1 MFTMLKMLS
10 VLLLLSLS
18 VTLQAGATR
27 PLDVRVVSTT
37 DSTAIPYATVFVNDC
52 DGRYVDGGVTDESG
66 EWKAI
71 LNDSVECAN
80 VSVSVMGYTSLTLPW
95 EQNTRMCF
103 SLSPDSHVLKEV
115 EVTAQK
121 DFVKNSPT
129 GLLIDM
135 NDNPA
140 TLFPNAVEAIKQL
153 PLVDPTGN
161 GLSIIGNNNTVI
173 YVNRRKIKELNE
185 LNIIAPGD
193 IESVEIITSPGIKY
207 GNADGVIIIRTKKLP
222 AGYGVRTQGNGI
234 LRPGASEHN
243 ENLQLTYNAPS
254 GWSVLGA
261 MDYIYTNT
269 KTRRDNTEIAE
280 DIYRTFTHGKTHT
293 SRKNLTPT
301 AGVFYDSKK
310 WSAGIKYNFA
320 RVPSSHTEGEQEF
333 DVARNGESPES
344 GNVRQ
349 ISASQSSRHWVNGYF
364 NMDIDQ
370 SSDLSVTA
378 DYYKGMSKS
387 GSEVHQMLL
396 QQAMDYNSLSKAD
409 YSLFSADI
417 DYSKKWDKVNFE
429 VGAFFSGT
437 DNENTFL
444 ANYASHGES
453 VNRQEQTMAGGYASL
468 GFSIGNRWSIR
479 GGLRYE
485 HTGMDYYLNHKK
497 DDDYSSSRHAWLPNL
512 SVTFAD
518 KGLYLTLSTF
528 RRTYRPQ
535 YSYYSNNYTFI
546 SPTLW
551 QTGNPLLKEI
561 HNTYVNLTA
570 MYKKSYLQVEAVWSK
585 NRFDYIYRYDPEL
598 GMAITQPV
606 SIPSMRSLSIIF
618 QQRYDLG
625 IWSSTLVPV
634 VLFQHARYGTPSS
647 TFNKPLFQCF
657 WTNRFTLPWQLYAST
672 SFQLTCGGNTN
683 LYKMHPTNVTS
694 LTLNRRFGNWT
705 VSLSATDIFNTYH
718 KAYTIRTNG
727 MSYTTDQFGMTQQF
741 SVSVTYQ
748 LEKRKKEY
756 RSKGT
761 SSSEIDRL

>member
-1 MFTMLKMLS
+1 MFRIVVLS
-10 VLLLLSLS
+10 LLLSLT
-18 VTLQAGATR
+18 VGLHAGATR
-27 PLDVRVVSTT
+27 PLDVRVISSM
-37 DSTAIPYATVFVNDC
+37 DSTAIPYATVVVNDC
-52 DGRYVDGGVTDESG
+52 DGIYVDGGVTDEAG

-71 LNDSVECAN
+71 LNDSVECAK
-80 VSVSVMGYTSLTLPW
+80 VSVSVMGYTPATLPW
-95 EQNTRMCF
+95 KQNTQLCF
-103 SLSPDSHVLKEV
+103 YMTPDSHVLKEV

-121 DFVKNSPT
+121 DFVRNNAT
-129 GLLIDM
+129 GMVVDM
-135 NDNPA
+135 TNNPA
-140 TLFPNAVEAIKQL
+140 TLFPNAIEAIKQL
-153 PLVDPTGN
+153 PLINPVGDGI
-161 GLSIIGNNNTVI
+161 SIIGNNNTVI
-173 YVNRRKIKELNE
+173 YVNRRKIKELSE
-185 LNIIAPGD
+185 LNTIAPGD
-193 IESVEIITSPGIKY
+193 IENVEIITSPGIKY
-207 GNADGVIIIRTKKLP
+207 GDADGVVIIRTKKLP
-222 AGYGVRTQGNGI
+222 SGYSIRTQGNGI
-234 LRPGASEHN
+234 LRRGASAHS
-243 ENLQLTYNAPS
+243 ENLQMTYNAPS
-254 GWSVLGA
+254 GWSVMGA
-261 MDYIYTNT
+261 FEYIYANN
-269 KTRRDNTEIAE
+269 KSRRDNTEIAE
-280 DIYRTFTHGKTHT
+280 NIYRTYTHGRTHAT
-293 SRKNLTPT
+293 RKSLTPT
-301 AGVFYDSKK
+301 VGVFYDSKK

-396 QQAMDYNSLSKAD
+396 QQALDYNSLSKTD

-417 DYSKKWDKVNFE
+417 DYSKKWEKVTLE
-429 VGAFFSGT
+429 VGAFLSDT
-437 DNENTFL
+437 DNEDTFL
-444 ANYASHGES
+444 ANYASDGES
-453 VNRQEQTMAGGYASL
+453 VNRQEQTMAGGYASA
-468 GFSIGNRWSIR
+468 GVSIGNQWTLR

-485 HTGMDYYLNHKK
+485 HTDMDYYFNHKK
-497 DDDYSSSRHAWLPNL
+497 DDEYSSSRHAWLPNI

-518 KGLYLTLSTF
+518 KGLYMTLSAF
-528 RRTYRPQ
+528 RRTYRPR
-535 YSYYSNNYTFI
+535 YSYYSNNYTFV

-551 QTGNPLLKEI
+551 QTGNPMLKEI
-561 HNTYVNLTA
+561 RNTNVKLTI

-585 NRFDYIYRYDPEL
+585 NRMDYIYRYDPQL
-598 GMAITQPV
+598 GMAITQPA
-606 SIPSMRSLSIIF
+606 SIPSIRSLAVFF

-625 IWSSTLVPV
+625 IWSSALVPV

-672 SFQLTCGGNTN
+672 NFQMDLGGNTN
-683 LYKMHPTNVTS
+683 LYDMHPTTLTS

-705 VSLSATDIFNTYH
+705 VSLSASDIFNTYH
-718 KAYTIRTNG
+718 SAYTIRTNG
-727 MSYTTDQFGMTQQF
+727 MSYTVDQFGMTQQF

-761 SSSEIDRL
+761 TSSEIDRL